1 MSGTIDMMNEDKDI
15 ESAMQ
20 SFIYLI
26 IVPNPLK
33 RNVQLIFDID
43 DIKITMNRDR
53 FLSTMDKLVDKDMYY
68 ILEQVCLEYGTP
80 YLFDKS
86 KNTVRRLNIV
96 SDPEAKVVYQLKD
109 EIDKSKKSDDL
120 NDLAISEFLE
130 KCNVAA
136 RPDRKKADYIK
147 RYNRFTFTNI

>member
-1 MSGTIDMMNEDKDI
+1 MSGTIDMEEDKDI

>member
-1 MSGTIDMMNEDKDI
+1 MEEINKDI
-15 ESAMQ
+15 ESAIQ

-26 IVPNPLK
+26 IIPNPLK
-33 RNVQLIFDID
+33 RNVKLIFDID

-53 FLSTMDKLVDKDMYY
+53 FLSTMKTLVDRDVYY
-68 ILEQVCLEYGTP
+68 ILEQVCLEYGAP

-96 SDPEAKVVYQLKD
+96 SDPEAKVVYQLRD
-109 EIDKSKKSDDL
+109 EIEKSKKSDDL

-130 KCNVAA
+130 KCNLAI
-136 RPDRKKADYIK
+136 RHENKKQDYLK
-147 RYNRFTFTNI
+147 RYSRFVFTNV

>member
-53 FLSTMDKLVDKDMYY
+53 FLSTMDALVDKDMYY
-68 ILEQVCLEYGTP
+68 ILEQICLEYGTP

-109 EIDKSKKSDDL
+109 EIEKSKKSDDL
-120 NDLAISEFLE
+120 SDLAVSEFLE
-130 KCNVAA
+130 KCNIAA
-136 RPDRKKADYIK
+136 RPERKKSDYLK

>member
-1 MSGTIDMMNEDKDI
+1 MEETDKDI

-26 IVPNPLK
+26 IIPNPLK

-43 DIKITMNRDR
+43 DIKITMNRER
-53 FLSTMDKLVDKDMYY
+53 FLSTMSTLVDRDMYY
-68 ILEQVCLEYGTP
+68 ILEQVCLEYGVP

-96 SDPEAKVVYQLKD
+96 SDPEVKVVFQLKG
-109 EIDKSKKSDDL
+109 EIEKSKKSDDL

-130 KCNVAA
+130 KCNLAIK
-136 RPDRKKADYIK
+136 PENKKHDYLK
-147 RYNRFTFTNI
+147 RYSRFVFTN